1 MYISTR
7 YTVAFILPEEYDLW
21 QGFLK
26 NDDIDTWREN
36 ITTGC
41 AAYTKEAIYSTEVNR
56 YNQSITAEK

>member
-1 MYISTR
+1 M
-7 YTVAFILPEEYDLW
+7 LPEEYDLW

-56 YNQSITAEK
+56 DNQSITAEK